1 MCLRFL
7 FLMTRRPPRSKPTDT
22 RFPYTTRFRSA
33 VGEPESARLM
43 WIAVRS
49 AKSDA
54 TVLIEGET
62 GTGKE
67 GMARFVHVSSNRA
80 DKDFI
85 AVNCAA
91 LPETM
96 MEAMLFGHRKGAFT
110 GATASSDGLFQA
122 ANGGTLFLDEIRSE
136 EHTSEI
142 QSLMR
147 I

>member
-1 MCLRFL
+1 MR
-7 FLMTRRPPRSKPTDT
+7 
-22 RFPYTTRFRSA
+22 
-33 VGEPESARLM
+33 
-43 WIAVRS
+43 IAVRI
-49 AKSDA
+49 AQSDA

-122 ANGGTLFLDEIRSE
+122 ANGGTLFLDEIAELPLSLQRSE
-136 EHTSEI
+136 ENTSEL

-147 I
+147 TSYRVYCMKKTHNT